1 MTRNLGILAR
11 LFGRSQQPAPLV
23 SALFANA
30 IGQPL
35 LVHPH
40 MGEQIVGAYMHGAI
54 EARPA
59 LVTIGEL
66 APEQRDATTGV
77 VTPARA
83 VAVLNVSGPLVNRFE
98 PGMCDPGPLSY
109 EALRAAY
116 DNALADSRFE
126 AIVLR
131 CESPGGMGSGVFDL
145 SDRINA
151 TNAKNGGQKR
161 VIACIDD
168 YAYSACFA
176 LAAAC
181 DEVWITRTGGAG
193 SVGVIAYHVD
203 QSAWDAK
210 VGVKVTAIYAGEH
223 KNDFSPHAPLSKD
236 AHAWLLARME
246 SMRTL
251 FAESVA
257 KYRGMDVAAVLA
269 TEAQVYQGEE
279 AVAVGFADRIGTYH
293 ELMAELAAGTD
304 DEEDKPEDKAAKVQA
319 VIVIPAGA
327 SMELQELPEPPP
339 GKVVELLPQL
349 SAEDAAKRDRGT
361 VADALS
367 AAGLSPA
374 LTVALLSPE
383 AGVTPETVDAR
394 IAHAKTL
401 ADMCFAAGLPDMAA
415 DYATKNTEIE
425 TARAQLLAAKAEDG
439 PELVTAHPAPQSAS
453 KAPALAGS
461 AGVSGASIRSRHRA
475 AAAGLSLSKRQ

>member
-151 TNAKNGGQKR
+151 TNAKSGGAKR

-279 AVAVGFADRIGTYH
+279 AVSVGFADRVGTYH
-293 ELMAELAAGTD
+293 ELIESIRAGEED
-304 DEEDKPEDKAAKVQA
+304 DEPADDPMSQPAAASTSVGEAIVAQMMSDLQA
-319 VIVIPAGA
+319 AHAPA
-327 SMELQELPEPPP
+327 
-339 GKVVELLPQL
+339 L

-383 AGVTPETVDAR
+383 AGVTPETVEAR
-394 IAHAKTL
+394 IAHAKAL
-401 ADMCFAAGLPDMAA
+401 ADICAAAGLPDVAA
-415 DYATKNTEIE
+415 DYAAKNTEIE

-439 PELVTAHPAPQSAS
+439 PELVTAHPQAS
-453 KAPALAGS
+453 PSAGS
-461 AGVSGASIRSRHRA
+461 RLDVAGIYARRKA
-475 AAAGLSLSKRQ
+475 QTP

>member
-11 LFGRSQQPAPLV
+11 LFGRAQHPAPLV
-23 SALFANA
+23 SSLFANA

-35 LVHPH
+35 LVHPQ
-40 MGEQIVGAYMHGAI
+40 MGEQVIGGYLHGAI
-54 EARPA
+54 EARPST
-59 LVTIGEL
+59 VTVGEL
-66 APEQRDATTGV
+66 APEQKDATTGV
-77 VTPARA
+77 VTPARS
-83 VAVLNVSGPLVNRFE
+83 VAVLNVSGPLVNRHE
-98 PGMCDPGPLSY
+98 PGFCDPGPLSY
-109 EALRAAY
+109 EALRAAF
-116 DNALADSRFE
+116 NGVLADNQFE
-126 AIVLR
+126 AVVLR
-131 CESPGGMGSGVFDL
+131 CESPGGMGAGLFDL
-145 SDRINA
+145 ADHINA
-151 TNAKNGGQKR
+151 NNAKSGGAKR

-168 YAYSACFA
+168 YAYSACYA

-269 TEAQVYQGEE
+269 TEAQVYQGAE
-279 AVAVGFADRIGTYH
+279 AVAIGFADRVGTFVD
-293 ELMAELAAGTD
+293 LMRELAAGPD
-304 DEEDKPEDKAAKVQA
+304 DEEGGDPAAQA
-319 VIVIPAGA
+319 ADAGSA
-327 SMELQELPEPPP
+327 SASAASDLQA
-339 GKVVELLPQL
+339 QC
-349 SAEDAAKRDRGT
+349 DAAVASFDSAKRDRGI

-367 AAGLSPA
+367 ASGLSPQMTA
-374 LTVALLSPE
+374 ALLAP
-383 AGVTPETVDAR
+383 AANVTPATVDAR
-394 IAHAKTL
+394 ITHARQL
-401 ADMCFAAGLPDMAA
+401 ADMCAAAGLPDVAV
-415 DYATKNTEIE
+415 DYVIKNTEIE

-439 PELVTAHPAPQSAS
+439 PELVTAHPAPQSTS

>member
-131 CESPGGMGSGVFDL
+131 CESPGGMCSGVFDL

-151 TNAKNGGQKR
+151 TNAKSGGAKR

-251 FAESVA
+251 FAASVA

-279 AVAVGFADRIGTYH
+279 AVSVGFADRVGTYH
-293 ELMAELAAGTD
+293 ELMHELAGGP
-304 DEEDKPEDKAAKVQA
+304 DEEKEGEQEEKAANVQA
-319 VIVIPAGA
+319 VIVIPAAA
-327 SMELQELPEPPP
+327 SKEMPS
-339 GKVVELLPQL
+339 GNVVELLPQL

-394 IAHAKTL
+394 IAHAKAL

-439 PELVTAHPAPQSAS
+439 PELVTAHPQAS
-453 KAPALAGS
+453 PSAGS
-461 AGVSGASIRSRHRA
+461 RLDVAGIYARRKA
-475 AAAGLSLSKRQ
+475 QTP

>member
-59 LVTIGEL
+59 LVSIGEL
-66 APEQRDATTGV
+66 APEQRDATTGA

-83 VAVLNVSGPLVNRFE
+83 VAVINVSGPLVNRFE

-126 AIVLR
+126 AIVFR
-131 CESPGGMGSGVFDL
+131 IESPGGMASGLFDL
-145 SDRINA
+145 ADRIAA
-151 TNAKNGGQKR
+151 TRKSAGGPKR

-168 YAYSACFA
+168 YAYSAA
-176 LAAAC
+176 YGLASAC
-181 DEVWITRTGGAG
+181 DEIWITRTGGAG

-210 VGVKVTAIYAGEH
+210 VGVKVTAIYSGAR
-223 KNDFSPHAPLSKD
+223 KNDMSPHEPLAD
-236 AHAWLLARME
+236 
-246 SMRTL
+246 
-251 FAESVA
+251 SVA
-257 KYRGMDVAAVLA
+257 EWLQGRMDKMRAMFADGVAKNRGMDVAAVLA
-269 TEAQVYQGEE
+269 TEAQVYQGED

-293 ELMAELAAGTD
+293 DLLASLRDGEDDSD
-304 DEEDKPEDKAAKVQA
+304 DEDE
-319 VIVIPAGA
+319 PAPADDPSDEPSAPVGMVA
-327 SMELQELPEPPP
+327 RGLPKMEA
-339 GKVVELLPQL
+339 PQL

-394 IAHAKTL
+394 IAHAKAL

-439 PELVTAHPAPQSAS
+439 PELVTAHPQAS
-453 KAPALAGS
+453 PPAGS
-461 AGVSGASIRSRHRA
+461 RLDVAGIYARRKA
-475 AAAGLSLSKRQ
+475 QTP

>member
-151 TNAKNGGQKR
+151 TNAKSGGAKR

-279 AVAVGFADRIGTYH
+279 AVSVGFADRVGTYH
-293 ELMAELAAGTD
+293 ELIESIRAGEED
-304 DEEDKPEDKAAKVQA
+304 DEPADDPMSQPAAASTSVGEAIVAQMMSDVRAAHAQA
-319 VIVIPAGA
+319 
-327 SMELQELPEPPP
+327 
-339 GKVVELLPQL
+339 L

-383 AGVTPETVDAR
+383 AGVTPETVEAR
-394 IAHAKTL
+394 IAHAKAL
-401 ADMCFAAGLPDMAA
+401 ADICAAAGLPDMAA

-439 PELVTAHPAPQSAS
+439 PELVTAHPQAS
-453 KAPALAGS
+453 PSAGS
-461 AGVSGASIRSRHRA
+461 RLDVAGIYARRKA
-475 AAAGLSLSKRQ
+475 QTP

>member
-54 EARPA
+54 EARPE

-109 EALRAAY
+109 ESIRKAY
-116 DNALADSRFE
+116 DAALADASE
-126 AIVLR
+126 AIVFR
-131 CESPGGMGSGVFDL
+131 IESPGGMASGLFDL
-145 SDRINA
+145 ADRIA
-151 TNAKNGGQKR
+151 STRKSAGGRKR

-168 YAYSACFA
+168 YAYSAA
-176 LAAAC
+176 YGLASAC
-181 DEVWITRTGGAG
+181 DEIWITRTGGAG

-279 AVAVGFADRIGTYH
+279 AVSVGFADRVGTYH
-293 ELMAELAAGTD
+293 ELIESIRAGEED
-304 DEEDKPEDKAAKVQA
+304 DEPADDPMSQPAAASTSVGEA
-319 VIVIPAGA
+319 IVAQMMSDVRA
-327 SMELQELPEPPP
+327 AQ
-339 GKVVELLPQL
+339 
-349 SAEDAAKRDRGT
+349 DAAKRDRGT

-394 IAHAKTL
+394 IAHAKAL
-401 ADMCFAAGLPDMAA
+401 ADICAAAGLPDVAA
-415 DYATKNTEIE
+415 DYAAKNTEIE

-439 PELVTAHPAPQSAS
+439 HELVTAHPQAS
-453 KAPALAGS
+453 PSAGS
-461 AGVSGASIRSRHRA
+461 RLDVAGIYARRKA
-475 AAAGLSLSKRQ
+475 QTP

>member
-151 TNAKNGGQKR
+151 TNAKSGGAKR

-279 AVAVGFADRIGTYH
+279 AVSVGFADRVGTYH
-293 ELMAELAAGTD
+293 ELIESIRAGEED
-304 DEEDKPEDKAAKVQA
+304 DEPADDPMSQPAAASTSVGEAIVAQMMSDVRAAHAQA
-319 VIVIPAGA
+319 
-327 SMELQELPEPPP
+327 
-339 GKVVELLPQL
+339 L

-383 AGVTPETVDAR
+383 AGVTPETVEAR
-394 IAHAKTL
+394 IAHAKAL
-401 ADMCFAAGLPDMAA
+401 ADICAAAGLPDVAA

-439 PELVTAHPAPQSAS
+439 PELVTAHPQAS
-453 KAPALAGS
+453 PSAGS
-461 AGVSGASIRSRHRA
+461 RLDVAGIYARRKA
-475 AAAGLSLSKRQ
+475 QTP

>member
-151 TNAKNGGQKR
+151 TNAKSGGAKR

-279 AVAVGFADRIGTYH
+279 AVSVGFADRVGTYH
-293 ELMAELAAGTD
+293 ELIESIRAGEED
-304 DEEDKPEDKAAKVQA
+304 DEPADDPMSQPAAASTSVGEAIFAQMMSDLQA
-319 VIVIPAGA
+319 AHAPA
-327 SMELQELPEPPP
+327 
-339 GKVVELLPQL
+339 L
-349 SAEDAAKRDRGT
+349 SAEDAAKRDRGI

-394 IAHAKTL
+394 IAHAKAL

-439 PELVTAHPAPQSAS
+439 PELVTAHPAPQSTS

>member
-83 VAVLNVSGPLVNRFE
+83 VAVLNVSGPLVNRHE
-98 PGMCDPGPLSY
+98 PGFCDPGPLSY
-109 EALRAAY
+109 EALRAAF
-116 DNALADSRFE
+116 NGVLADSQFE
-126 AIVLR
+126 AVVLR
-131 CESPGGMGSGVFDL
+131 CESPGGMGAGLFDL
-145 SDRINA
+145 ADHINA
-151 TNAKNGGQKR
+151 NNAKNGGAKR

-168 YAYSACFA
+168 YAYSACYA

-210 VGVKVTAIYAGEH
+210 VGVKVTAIFAGEH

-236 AHAWLLARME
+236 AHAWLQTRME
-246 SMRTL
+246 SMRTM
-251 FAESVA
+251 FSESVA
-257 KYRGMDVAAVLA
+257 KYRGMEVAAVLV

-279 AVAVGFADRIGTYH
+279 AIAVGFADRLGTYH
-293 ELMAELAAGTD
+293 DLMRELAAGPD
-304 DEEDKPEDKAAKVQA
+304 DEEKDEPESKPAMPQTI
-319 VIVIPAGA
+319 IVIPAGA
-327 SMELQELPEPPP
+327 SKELPEPPP

-374 LTVALLSPE
+374 LTVALLSQS

-394 IAHAKTL
+394 IAHAKAL

-439 PELVTAHPAPQSAS
+439 PELVTAHPQAS
-453 KAPALAGS
+453 PSAGS
-461 AGVSGASIRSRHRA
+461 RLDVAGIYARRKA
-475 AAAGLSLSKRQ
+475 QTP

>member
-151 TNAKNGGQKR
+151 TNAKSGGAKR

-279 AVAVGFADRIGTYH
+279 AVSVGFADRIGTYH
-293 ELMAELAAGTD
+293 DLLASLRDGEDDSD
-304 DEEDKPEDKAAKVQA
+304 DEDE
-319 VIVIPAGA
+319 PAPADDPSG
-327 SMELQELPEPPP
+327 EPPAP
-339 GKVVELLPQL
+339 VGMVARGLPKMEAPQL

-394 IAHAKTL
+394 IAHAKAL

-439 PELVTAHPAPQSAS
+439 PELVTAHPQAS
-453 KAPALAGS
+453 PSAGS
-461 AGVSGASIRSRHRA
+461 RLDVAGIYARRKA
-475 AAAGLSLSKRQ
+475 QTP